1 MFIVSTHSYHY
12 PCHYSDKL
20 RVKIYHLQCVS
31 KPPEEHLQSYSLLYI
46 YTLLYTSVHLTV
58 TVCSCVPREI
68 LTISIIPLVCID
80 TLLYISVYTGTLPY
94 TPVYITFTVCPR
106 VSLGT
111 FAIISISVHRW
122 WWHHVGVK
130 VMIVD
135 SGRVNASTTIKTRMR
150 DAWRLVW
157 RIIQWNS

>member
-31 KPPEEHLQSYSLLYI
+31 KPPEEHLQYI
-46 YTLLYTSVHLTV
+46 HYCTYIPCSIPQCTSP
-58 TVCSCVPREI
+58 SQCVPAYLEKY
-68 LTISIIPLVCID
+68 LQYPLVCID
-80 TLLYISVYTGTLPY
+80 TLLYISVHTCTLLY
-94 TPVYITFTVCPR
+94 TPVYLTFTVCPR

-111 FAIISISVHRW
+111 FAIIPISVHRW

-135 SGRVNASTTIKTRMR
+135 SGRVNASTTIQTRMR
-150 DAWRLVW
+150 DTWRLVW
-157 RIIQWNS
+157 RIIQWNN